1 MTTIQLTNNKK
12 TLTLHVQQMT
22 IYKQAKIIEALSKQN
37 QCYTIIF
44 YKKSFINAKKTTSI
58 RLQSF
63 LHRALIHGYTFT
75 SDHPLTKALLS
86 EEKSY
91 SLSTNNHMVTKLQ
104 DKFNDT
110 EMLYVLAMFDNFLDQ
125 KKIQALCKK
134 TFYQYRRNGQ
144 LLKAFR
150 ILINFLQVRPNDTF
164 ARDMLHH
171 FDFQKYKDRY
181 QKIDQITEKWSDP
194 LYLEAVFFD
203 QNFPESI
210 IKPLLQQ
217 YHVENREFDQLS
229 LYVLKSSEL
238 DAVSNI
244 HELSQKRLSKKDQA
258 KLWALLLEKQP
269 ESKEMINKLV
279 ELNGCK
285 QLLIH
290 YLNHRQANIDL
301 KILEE
306 ALENISSEDLIENYQ
321 LLLKSLTETYKND
334 TGQLEKLL
342 HITIRKLL
350 HHLSLPDIMEA
361 IPHTELPIIHK
372 LKKMEQLT
380 DNPDQQFALGE
391 IYYDLEQYDQ
401 AIACFEW
408 EMELSPNNPAPI
420 NYLYK
425 SYLAKGD
432 KTQANTYKQLM
443 VNIPS

>member
-22 IYKQAKIIEALSKQN
+22 IYKQAKIIEATSKQN
-37 QCYTIIF
+37 QCYSIIF
-44 YKKSFINAKKTTSI
+44 YKNRFINAKKTTSI

-63 LHRALIHGYTFT
+63 LHRALINGYKFT
-75 SDHPLTKALLS
+75 SYHPLTKALLS

-91 SLSTNNHMVTKLQ
+91 PISTNNHMVSKLQ

-150 ILINFLQVRPNDTF
+150 ILINFLQVRPHDTF

-194 LYLEAVFFD
+194 LYLEAVFFEQD
-203 QNFPESI
+203 YPKSI
-210 IKPLLQQ
+210 INPLLQQ
-217 YHVENREFDQLS
+217 YHVDNREFDQLS
-229 LYVLKSSEL
+229 LYFIKSSEL
-238 DAVSNI
+238 DAVANI
-244 HELSQKRLSKKDQA
+244 DRLSE
-258 KLWALLLEKQP
+258 KLLSKEDRAHLWELLLEKQP
-269 ESKEMINKLV
+269 DSKEIINKLV
-279 ELNGCK
+279 KLNGYK
-285 QLLIH
+285 QLLNH
-290 YLNHRQANIDL
+290 YLTHRQANIDL

-306 ALENISSEDLIENYQ
+306 ALEQVSSEDLIENYQ
-321 LLLKSLTETYKND
+321 LLLESLMTSYKND
-334 TGQLEKLL
+334 TVQLEKLL

-361 IPHTELPIIHK
+361 LPQTELPIINK

-408 EMELSPNNPAPI
+408 EMELSPNNPEPI